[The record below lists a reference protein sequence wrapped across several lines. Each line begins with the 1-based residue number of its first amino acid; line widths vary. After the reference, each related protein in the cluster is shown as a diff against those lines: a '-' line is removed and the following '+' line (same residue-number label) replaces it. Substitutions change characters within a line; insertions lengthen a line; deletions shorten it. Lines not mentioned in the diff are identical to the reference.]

1 MSKSTDVMKVGANK
15 TTSLMGKELLTATEI
30 IALKYKTIIFPTISN
45 PIFRDTYMYSDLF
58 PQFKKLSGIDR
69 ETKVLKRITSNYY
82 TVEELRKRSEIRNEK
97 KLNQTAKNIQMQ
109 FKQNIQKEVNKAT
122 KNIENSFVEDEVIDN
137 DFMNDLK
144 NNLFVKYN
152 VSISKD
158 GDSYSLLIYKI
169 INKVELKE
177 IEDYVKTNY
186 SFGVSRNLS
195 KGSTKITIWDNSKE
209 KKL

>member
-1 MSKSTDVMKVGANK
+1 
-15 TTSLMGKELLTATEI
+15 MGKELLTATEI

-58 PQFKKLSGIDR
+58 PQYKKLDGIDR

-82 TVEELRKRSEIRNEK
+82 TVEELRKKSEIRNEK

-122 KNIENSFVEDEVIDN
+122 KNIKNSFAEDEVIDN

-158 GDSYSLLIYKI
+158 EDSYILLIHKI
-169 INKVELKE
+169 INKLELKE
-177 IEDYVKTNY
+177 IEDYVKANY

-209 KKL
+209 KKI

>member
-1 MSKSTDVMKVGANK
+1 
-15 TTSLMGKELLTATEI
+15 
-30 IALKYKTIIFPTISN
+30 
-45 PIFRDTYMYSDLF
+45 
-58 PQFKKLSGIDR
+58 
-69 ETKVLKRITSNYY
+69 
-82 TVEELRKRSEIRNEK
+82 
-97 KLNQTAKNIQMQ
+97 
-109 FKQNIQKEVNKAT
+109 
-122 KNIENSFVEDEVIDN
+122 
-137 DFMNDLK
+137 MNDLK

-158 GDSYSLLIYKI
+158 EDSYSLLIHKI

-209 KKL
+209 KKIWEN

>member
-1 MSKSTDVMKVGANK
+1 
-15 TTSLMGKELLTATEI
+15 MGKELLTATEI

-58 PQFKKLSGIDR
+58 PQYKKLDGIDR

-82 TVEELRKRSEIRNEK
+82 TVEELRKKSEIRSEK

-122 KNIENSFVEDEVIDN
+122 KNIENSFVEDQLIDN

-158 GDSYSLLIYKI
+158 GDSYSLLIHKI
-169 INKVELKE
+169 INKLELKE
-177 IEDYVKTNY
+177 IEDYVKANY
-186 SFGVSRNLS
+186 SFGVSRNLN
-195 KGSTKITIWDNSKE
+195 KGTTKITIWDNSKE
-209 KKL
+209 KKI